1 METCMKARTMDTITR
16 AETAKMISSFAM
28 NVLEKT
34 PDATAKCSFSDLAS
48 MDDEMANYAV
58 TACQL
63 GLMGLKGDG
72 IAAATFNP
80 NELLDKA
87 QLATILSRLIYG
99 DKYNTSD
106 ACRYCKH
113 VDALKNSGVLKVTT
127 DLFIPLKRG
136 YAMLMLQRIGQ

>member
-1 METCMKARTMDTITR
+1 MFAHKHGITTMETCMKARTMDTITR

-63 GLMGLKGDG
+63 GLMGLK
-72 IAAATFNP
+72 
-80 NELLDKA
+80 
-87 QLATILSRLIYG
+87 
-99 DKYNTSD
+99 
-106 ACRYCKH
+106 
-113 VDALKNSGVLKVTT
+113 
-127 DLFIPLKRG
+127 
-136 YAMLMLQRIGQ
+136 